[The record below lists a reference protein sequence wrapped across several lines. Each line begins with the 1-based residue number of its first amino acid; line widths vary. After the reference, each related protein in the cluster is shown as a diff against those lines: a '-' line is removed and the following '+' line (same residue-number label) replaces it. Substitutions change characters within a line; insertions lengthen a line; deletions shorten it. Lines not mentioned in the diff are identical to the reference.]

1 MTGMTRR
8 QLALTLAAAPLTLA
22 VGGCATGGG
31 YSLTEAIRRLL
42 TLSSQRAFA
51 VLLQPGGYYD
61 SQVARLALPPRYA
74 SATGLVGQILNS
86 GPVRDRLS
94 RTLNGIAERGAERA
108 APVITN
114 AISTLTVADALS
126 VVRGGERAAT
136 DLLSGQI
143 GSGVIE
149 AMFPAVGDALRL
161 AGDNTL
167 SPSHDAGAITVGACT
182 QCAPSLMIGNSVIA
196 LCTNDATATGQGRRG
211 RCRARHARAGGQR
224 PQLGGL

>member
-167 SPSHDAGAITVGACT
+167 SRLLRSVTGYDVAALARDVTDSAARGLWNGIAAEEAAIRANP
-182 QCAPSLMIGNSVIA
+182 QA
-196 LCTNDATATGQGRRG
+196 TNDPLLTAVFTL
-211 RCRARHARAGGQR
+211 AR
-224 PQLGGL
+224 